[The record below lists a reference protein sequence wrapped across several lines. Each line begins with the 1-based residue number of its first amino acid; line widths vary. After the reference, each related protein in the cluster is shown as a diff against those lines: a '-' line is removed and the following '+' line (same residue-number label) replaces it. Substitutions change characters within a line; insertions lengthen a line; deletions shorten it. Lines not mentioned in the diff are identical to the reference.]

1 MPTAHDILA
10 RKGSLIYSVH
20 PDVTVL
26 DATHRMNH
34 HKIGALIVMNDGKMV
49 GIFTERDVLR
59 RVVGNELNP
68 ATVSVFDVMTT
79 DLLTCSPE
87 TDMDEI
93 AEIMRSRRVRHVP
106 VVDSEGT
113 LLGVVSIG
121 DVNAHNAVRREA
133 ELHYL
138 SEYVYGRA

>member
-1 MPTAHDILA
+1 MPTAQDILA
-10 RKGSLIYSVH
+10 RKGSLIYSIE
-20 PDVTVL
+20 PNVTVL

-34 HKIGALIVMNDGKMV
+34 HKIGAMIVMNDGHMV

-68 ATVSVFDVMTT
+68 AKVTVFDVMTT
-79 DLLTCSPE
+79 DLLTCTPE

-93 AEIMRSRRVRHVP
+93 AEIMRSRRIRHVP
-106 VVDSEGT
+106 VVDKEGT
-113 LLGVVSIG
+113 LLGVISIG
-121 DVNAHNAVRREA
+121 DVNAQNAVRREA